1 MQVQP
6 DRGSQFVSDLGNA
19 KVVVG
24 RIFGGRSFKVGK
36 EICTLRELVAKLNK
50 MIDNNEIREAHAKDA
65 LNHILRLSIAP
76 PPKDADLQ
84 WILVCRKIQNT
95 YGHIIKLAKRVTND
109 LALFQRQTQVAEI
122 LRDHLHGNV
131 IGLDLKQNS
140 ANALFKI
147 MYTKDQMTPKEN
159 GLVRKVFPLRRLD
172 DILKAESV
180 FLKLEKC
187 CTSREEKTR
196 LLALLNVVCGSSQC
210 PNEILD
216 IKARIQGKIST
227 R

>member
-1 MQVQP
+1 
-6 DRGSQFVSDLGNA
+6 
-19 KVVVG
+19 VG

-50 MIDNNEIREAHAKDA
+50 MLNVKEIQLPDAQKA
-65 LNHILRLSIAP
+65 LNHILRLSISP
-76 PPKDADLQ
+76 PPKNADIL
-84 WILVCRKIQNT
+84 WISKCRKIQNT

-122 LRDHLHGNV
+122 LRDHLHSNV
-131 IGLDLKQNS
+131 IGLELKQNS

-147 MYTKDQMTPKEN
+147 MYTKKNMTPKEKD
-159 GLVRKVFPLRRLD
+159 LVRKVFPLRRLD

-196 LLALLNVVCGSSQC
+196 LLALLDVVCGSPQV
-210 PNEILD
+210 PKEILD